1 MTTILLSPAAWG
13 ALVVGL
19 GLVAVFVSSATAD
32 TARSRADRRAHV
44 VATFA
49 GLRLTPSHLIVG
61 NAERIA
67 LTGLEVSVKQTEST
81 AGPDVVVTI
90 RGAGQLIECREPLSY
105 GAGGE
110 AQIFAIMFNRMTRAM
125 VPATTASPVAA

>member
-1 MTTILLSPAAWG
+1 MATILLSPAAWG

-32 TARSRADRRAHV
+32 TARSRADRHAHV
-44 VATFA
+44 VASFA

-61 NAERIA
+61 DAGRIA
-67 LTGLEVSVKQTEST
+67 LAGLEVAVRQTESAT
-81 AGPDVVVTI
+81 GPDVIVTI
-90 RGAGQLIECREPLSY
+90 RGAGQVIERRAPLSY

-110 AQIFAIMFNRMTRAM
+110 AQIFAIMFNRITRAM
-125 VPATTASPVAA
+125 APATTVTSVAA